1 MLLFDIETGTK
12 LAEYEGHKQPN
23 MVLKASFSKDPS
35 PLVSIGSEDQIIRIW
50 HKERGELL
58 RELKG
63 HSLAV
68 NAVAFSPKYENLMVS
83 VSDDMT
89 VRIWGLEGQ
98 KVEVAKQAQE
108 IIQEEGSEEAK
119 ESN

>member
-1 MLLFDIETGTK
+1 
-12 LAEYEGHKQPN
+12 
-23 MVLKASFSKDPS
+23 
-35 PLVSIGSEDQIIRIW
+35 
-50 HKERGELL
+50 
-58 RELKG
+58 
-63 HSLAV
+63 
-68 NAVAFSPKYENLMVS
+68 MVS

-119 ESN
+119 ESNQERQLSFNDYGSEDSEEDEEDISDMDLF